1 MLISRQKAPEKVTL
15 SNVSNETF
23 FMIIGV
29 REKFEIIP
37 FKKETREL
45 SSSFFQKYQK
55 FGIVSKTRGED
66 GERVF
71 TCNIYEVKDGAKV
84 EIRDREKIFQ
94 FIGTLPEQMQVKKQ
108 KVFKE
113 SELKKG
119 FLSQN
124 MRDALTAITS
134 ITGATCK
141 IVSVAGGLA

>member
-1 MLISRQKAPEKVTL
+1 MCKRDF
-15 SNVSNETF
+15 NV
-23 FMIIGV
+23 
-29 REKFEIIP
+29 K
-37 FKKETREL
+37 
-45 SSSFFQKYQK
+45 
-55 FGIVSKTRGED
+55 
-66 GERVF
+66 
-71 TCNIYEVKDGAKV
+71 IYEKHDGTKV

-124 MRDALTAITS
+124 MRDALTVITS

-141 IVSVAGGLA
+141 IVSVAGGLAWGCFPIIDSFYEIEIMANLYFFMFDAFTVQFLHNQIWTFLRFLKITF